1 MKHLWMWAAAAG
13 LIAAP
18 AAAQNNWP
26 TYGGNDWSQRW
37 STLTQITTANVN
49 RLVPRMMFQ
58 TGTSKLGSFENTP
71 IVIDGTMYVTTP
83 NSCLLYTS
91 DAADERSS

>member
-1 MKHLWMWAAAAG
+1 MRSVRLTSSLVVLAG
-13 LIAAP
+13 LLWP
-18 AAAQNNWP
+18 AMAWGQVDWP

-37 STLTQITTANVN
+37 STLTQITTANVS

-83 NSCLLYTS
+83 
-91 DAADERSS
+91 EQRSHHRL